1 MSMAIKKVRKE
12 VWKGIAAIALALL
25 VILAL
30 ATPVAQSYEG
40 RINTALGIS
49 TTQIVENEE

>member
-1 MSMAIKKVRKE
+1 MAIKKVRKE